1 MGKSLQDRIKA
12 IEAFRPDITF
22 KDGTF
27 ILKIKYKSGWT
38 IIKPQDPER
47 VAFAE
52 DKNIKS
58 LYWYVAN
65 IEDTDMVFDV
75 IEETINVNK
84 EFEKKIELYKVKVQ
98 ELKDLFLSNETYERL
113 ATLQFVIPGK
123 TKKKATKS
131 TKTTES
137 VPSEQPTTENSS
149 NTEEAKEVTE
159 TKAEAPAAT
168 VSDIDLKI
176 AKALNKK

>member
-1 MGKSLQDRIKA
+1 
-12 IEAFRPDITF
+12 
-22 KDGTF
+22 
-27 ILKIKYKSGWT
+27 
-38 IIKPQDPER
+38 
-47 VAFAE
+47 
-52 DKNIKS
+52 
-58 LYWYVAN
+58 
-65 IEDTDMVFDV
+65 MVFDV

-123 TKKKATKS
+123 TKKKTTKS
-131 TKTTES
+131 AKTAES

-149 NTEEAKEVTE
+149 NTEEPKEVTE
-159 TKAEAPAAT
+159 TKAEAPVAT

>member
-1 MGKSLQDRIKA
+1 MGRSLQDRIKA

-52 DKNIKS
+52 DKSIKNF
-58 LYWYVAN
+58 YWYVAN

-113 ATLQFVIPGK
+113 STLQFVIPGK
-123 TKKKATKS
+123 TKKKTVKQAKAA
-131 TKTTES
+131 E
-137 VPSEQPTTENSS
+137 PIPADQPI
-149 NTEEAKEVTE
+149 TEEPNNIEKPKEATGA
-159 TKAEAPAAT
+159 KAEAPVAT
-168 VSDIDLKI
+168 VSDIDQKI